1 MPMSDNERVLAA
13 YDIIIKNLKNNI
25 KSVNDRSIGI
35 LTEMETL
42 SEQLV
47 QLSDAS
53 KDPLVAQKFREMFND
68 PDVLYY
74 YQLFQALRGVPK
86 PKRSSM
92 QVEPKK

>member
-25 KSVNDRSIGI
+25 KSVNDRTNGI
-35 LTEMETL
+35 LTEMENL
-42 SEQLV
+42 NEQLV

-68 PDVLYY
+68 PEVLYY
-74 YQLFQALRGVPK
+74 YQLFQVLRGVPK
-86 PKRSSM
+86 PRRATM
-92 QVEPKK
+92 QVEPRK